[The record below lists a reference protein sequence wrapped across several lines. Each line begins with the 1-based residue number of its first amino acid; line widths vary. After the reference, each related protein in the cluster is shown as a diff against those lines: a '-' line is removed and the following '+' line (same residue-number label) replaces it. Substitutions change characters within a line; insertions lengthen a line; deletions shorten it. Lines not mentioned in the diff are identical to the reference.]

1 LYGRKR
7 LEAGRGKV
15 SGNLVQ
21 DAMIN
26 IALSTVS
33 PSKDLRNQIE
43 ADLVTVVESG
53 WTDQLTNRLVKN
65 RLAYCASATISEI
78 DSGAVRA
85 LQPRLAVEVAR
96 TMQMQS
102 YRNSLLK
109 TVCSLLE
116 EKELDYV
123 VFKTLNKSGAVGVD
137 LDVMIDESD
146 FDDCVRA
153 FQNRGFRSI
162 DDLSKRYAT
171 GFVLGTNPIVVDL
184 HTSLTVLGVSYLS
197 SASLL
202 SSKRRIRYQ
211 STLVDEPFDINLL
224 KEEMDAIVRMAHCV
238 IKEGRVSIADLI
250 EPVKVMEKSL
260 SEVAVCSNREG
271 LQTAVNSFLRIY
283 STYIESFS
291 NDIAIADGA
300 LARIARCM
308 TERTLSSQRELPVK
322 LPLMLSMAALLDR
335 LRRKEEVTEYLLTPI
350 SSLRYRR
357 NIEQLGR
364 KILTHSL

>member
-1 LYGRKR
+1 
-7 LEAGRGKV
+7 
-15 SGNLVQ
+15 VQ
-21 DAMIN
+21 DTVIS

-33 PSKDLRNQIE
+33 PSKDLRNRIG
-43 ADLVTVVESG
+43 ADLATVVESG
-53 WTDQLTNRLVKN
+53 WTDQLINKLVKN
-65 RLAYCASATISEI
+65 RLVYCASATISEI
-78 DSGAVRA
+78 DSGAVKA

-96 TMQMQS
+96 TMQMRS
-102 YRNSLLK
+102 YRDSLLK

-116 EKELDYV
+116 EEELDYV
-123 VFKTLNKSGAVGVD
+123 VFKTLNISGAVGVD
-137 LDVMIDESD
+137 LDVMIDEGD
-146 FDDCVRA
+146 FDDCIRA
-153 FQNRGFRSI
+153 FQNMGFRSI

-184 HTSLTVLGVSYLS
+184 HTSLTVLGVTYLP

-211 STLVDEPFDINLL
+211 STLETEPFDIYLL
-224 KEEMDAIVRMAHCV
+224 REEMDAVVRMAHCV

-260 SEVAVCSNREG
+260 NEVAVCSNREG
-271 LQTAVNSFLRIY
+271 LQTAVNTFLRVY
-283 STYIESFS
+283 STYVESFP
-291 NDIAIADGA
+291 NDMATADGA
-300 LARIARCM
+300 LARIARSM
-308 TERTLSSQRELPVK
+308 TERALGHQRELPVK

-335 LRRKEEVTEYLLTPI
+335 LRRKEEITEYLLTPI

-364 KILTHSL
+364 KILTHNLQ